1 MTILIG
7 FIPTPAGEA
16 ALEAGLAEAAR
27 SGEDVVI
34 LNSPRRGATV
44 DGDLIGEDVAEELL
58 AKASAQGVAARVDH
72 ADHGSDIVDTFEAL
86 VERTDAR
93 MVVLGLRRRSPVGK
107 FLLGSDVQRL
117 LLQLEVPV
125 LAVKPAR

>member
-7 FIPTPAGEA
+7 FIPTPADEA
-16 ALEAGLAEAAR
+16 ALAAGLAEAAR

-44 DGDLIGEDVAEELL
+44 DGDLIGEDVAEDLL

-117 LLQLEVPV
+117 LLELKVPV

>member
-7 FIPTPAGEA
+7 FVPTPAGEA
-16 ALEAGLAEAAR
+16 ALAAGLAEAAR

-44 DGDLIGEDVAEELL
+44 DADLIGEDVAEDLL
-58 AKASAQGVAARVDH
+58 AKASAQGVVARVDH

-117 LLQLEVPV
+117 LLELKVPV